1 MRIEE
6 GRVSKLLHTHVDFFR
21 ERERE
26 MAAPSH
32 FIGTIED
39 DEEVDN
45 DDIDSEEEEVSTSW
59 ISDAYKA
66 ILFLDL

>member
-1 MRIEE
+1 
-6 GRVSKLLHTHVDFFR
+6 
-21 ERERE
+21 
-26 MAAPSH
+26 MAVPSH

-45 DDIDSEEEEVSTSW
+45 DDIDSEEEEVNTSW